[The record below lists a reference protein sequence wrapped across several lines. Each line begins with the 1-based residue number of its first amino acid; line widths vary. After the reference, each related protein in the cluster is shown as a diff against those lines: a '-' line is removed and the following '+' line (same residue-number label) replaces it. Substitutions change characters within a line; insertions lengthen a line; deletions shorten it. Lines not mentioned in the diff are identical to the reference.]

1 MSKDKARV
9 FSMDDSRPEVMLA
22 LNSEGIVEYANP
34 KAVAMLRN
42 TSCDSGA
49 VFEKEYGA
57 K

>member
-1 MSKDKARV
+1 
-9 FSMDDSRPEVMLA
+9 MDDSRPEVMLA
-22 LNSEGIVEYANP
+22 LNSEGIVKYANP

-42 TSCDSGA
+42 IRCDSGA

>member
-1 MSKDKARV
+1 
-9 FSMDDSRPEVMLA
+9 MDDSGPEVMLA
-22 LNSEGIVEYANP
+22 LNSEGIVGYANP

-49 VFEKEYGA
+49 VCKKKYGA